1 LPHPALTSPRHSPL
15 WLRCYWPLPDEQ
27 LVGEEGCA
35 FFEEKVGPEG
45 LQRAFEQYQQT
56 RTADAAMQLK
66 QLLAETK

>member
-1 LPHPALTSPRHSPL
+1 
-15 WLRCYWPLPDEQ
+15 
-27 LVGEEGCA
+27 VGEEGCA